1 MPLIEME
8 KIRTND
14 SDIKFLHFMYQ
25 VYNSM
30 NKIRNDAHFQKTYK
44 NWIYKIVPFKSI
56 ALISFNPADEQ
67 HSIWDIQPAEFSFTV
82 QQQLEDGIIQWL
94 GENGKLYLSD
104 IHDAGDDMNKRK
116 IFLPLKQN
124 DFYGGIIEI
133 IPKKNNFTPDKRT
146 ELSLKMLGSILAN
159 HFELHRL
166 REKVNESN
174 LLLNRMSHRMDDV
187 NHLALLGEI
196 SSGIVHQISNPMT
209 TIMGRIG
216 LTLYSEP
223 NREKF
228 KNDLSIAER
237 EANKVS
243 FILREFL
250 SLAKFQIHH
259 DENNK
264 IQLNDV
270 ISTSLNLTNYFIRE
284 NKFDIET
291 MYALNL
297 PEIEAN
303 FTKLREAFCS
313 LFVNIARIDHQNGRI
328 LFMTGRNGNSV
339 YTEIQMNRVEN
350 LQELFAQLMN
360 SVEATKPV
368 PSHSEIDLL
377 NCDKL
382 FKENHGEMF
391 VTVLAQDR
399 FKITIKFPVKIE

>member
-1 MPLIEME
+1 
-8 KIRTND
+8 
-14 SDIKFLHFMYQ
+14 
-25 VYNSM
+25 
-30 NKIRNDAHFQKTYK
+30 
-44 NWIYKIVPFKSI
+44 
-56 ALISFNPADEQ
+56 
-67 HSIWDIQPAEFSFTV
+67 
-82 QQQLEDGIIQWL
+82 
-94 GENGKLYLSD
+94 
-104 IHDAGDDMNKRK
+104 
-116 IFLPLKQN
+116 
-124 DFYGGIIEI
+124 
-133 IPKKNNFTPDKRT
+133 
-146 ELSLKMLGSILAN
+146 
-159 HFELHRL
+159 
-166 REKVNESN
+166 
-174 LLLNRMSHRMDDV
+174 MDDV